1 MWIAEAIHESEAVSR
16 MTSRRLHLKSVLK
29 AKLGFETDPSCVLLC
44 LGRQADRAPP
54 SRPRGPHYS
63 LPLFWWCGRQT
74 CLPACCRSSRTNS
87 PFTRWFPSRCPP
99 ALLLTRPS
107 GKGSVSCGWWMAPGS
122 TSALWYKTKRGF
134 KGACV
139 IKYECEMA
147 WGPVR
152 CSYPAPPKLG
162 LETATW
168 VKTAR
173 TPRAYG
179 HIYSTAMVPQLLGVN
194 PLNLTNQVRT
204 ARPVIRLAAW

>member
-1 MWIAEAIHESEAVSR
+1 MKVKQSLAWRADVCILNPSWRPGEALRLTPAVCC
-16 MTSRRLHLKSVLK
+16 SVW
-29 AKLGFETDPSCVLLC
+29 G
-44 LGRQADRAPP
+44 GRQTELPLP
-54 SRPRGPHYS
+54 RPRGPHYS

-99 ALLLTRPS
+99 PLLTRPS

-147 WGPVR
+147 WGPVLLSSTTKTGIGD
-152 CSYPAPPKLG
+152 SYLG
-162 LETATW
+162 
-168 VKTAR
+168 
-173 TPRAYG
+173 
-179 HIYSTAMVPQLLGVN
+179 
-194 PLNLTNQVRT
+194 
-204 ARPVIRLAAW
+204 